1 MFKLGIAHSTLVFSL
16 YYMIVREGDS
26 KGFGEF
32 EDLGVE
38 FCQMVEELDGDL
50 VEVQMEFTYNYLVLC
65 GCIWSNLIVS

>member
-1 MFKLGIAHSTLVFSL
+1 MFKLGVAHSTLVFSL

-26 KGFGEF
+26 QGFGEF

-38 FCQMVEELDGDL
+38 FCQVVEEPDGDL
-50 VEVQMEFTYNYLVLC
+50 VEVQMKFTYNYLVLC

>member
-1 MFKLGIAHSTLVFSL
+1 MIFQDFNGTAVL

-38 FCQMVEELDGDL
+38 FCQVVEELDGDL